1 MYEHCPVNPVIFL
14 ATGSETEIG
23 HAKKWNKNWNR
34 NYYKQNKTRIRI
46 EFRKILEL
54 KRNLK

>member
-23 HAKKWNKNWNR
+23 HAKNGIKTGIEIITNR
-34 NYYKQNKTRIRI
+34 TKQ
-46 EFRKILEL
+46 E
-54 KRNLK
+54 